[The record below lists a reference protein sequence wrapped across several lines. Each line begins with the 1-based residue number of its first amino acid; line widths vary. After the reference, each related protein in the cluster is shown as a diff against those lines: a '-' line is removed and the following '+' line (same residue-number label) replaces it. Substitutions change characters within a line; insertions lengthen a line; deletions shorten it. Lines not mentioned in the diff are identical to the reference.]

1 MPYRYRPYNAGSE
14 EGRLQRPWT
23 VVNDIAATEYNL
35 ENLAYGEHYE
45 IEVDS
50 TAHRISSRK
59 PLSVSQTIVPQAVSN
74 VEPVLDAENVTLE
87 WPRPEGRVDRYHIKW
102 YPLSNPEDV
111 REKELSGVTEVEG
124 IAGQKVSVLIGE
136 LHPGVEYMF
145 EITNE
150 ANSLR

>member
-1 MPYRYRPYNAGSE
+1 MPG
-14 EGRLQRPWT
+14 
-23 VVNDIAATEYNL
+23 TEYTIND
-35 ENLAYGEHYE
+35 LAYGEHYE

-50 TAHRISSRK
+50 VAHRITSRQ
-59 PLSVSQTIVPQAVSN
+59 PLQISQTIVPQAVAN
-74 VEPVLDAENVTLE
+74 VEPILDAENVTLE

-111 REKELSGVTEVEG
+111 REKEVTGLLDVVEG
-124 IAGQKVSVLIGE
+124 VVGRKVSVLIGE

-150 ANSLR
+150 ANQLRYSLHSEH